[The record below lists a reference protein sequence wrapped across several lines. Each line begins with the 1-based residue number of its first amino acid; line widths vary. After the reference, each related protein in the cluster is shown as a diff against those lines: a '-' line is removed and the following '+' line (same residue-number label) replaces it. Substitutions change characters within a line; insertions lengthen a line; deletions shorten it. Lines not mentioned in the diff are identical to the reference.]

1 MDNRRNH
8 VIKIKFSTKD
18 CGPCPHRADCIRSR
32 KASPR
37 RTITVRPH
45 EQYEALQAAR
55 EREQTEAYAAEYAR
69 RAGVEGTLSQAV
81 RRAGLRRSRY
91 VGLARTHLGHLLTAT
106 AINFVRLGEWL
117 ADTPRAKTR
126 HPPFATVL
134 APPAAA

>member
-1 MDNRRNH
+1 M
-8 VIKIKFSTKD
+8 
-18 CGPCPHRADCIRSR
+18 
-32 KASPR
+32 
-37 RTITVRPH
+37 
-45 EQYEALQAAR
+45 
-55 EREQTEAYAAEYAR
+55 
-69 RAGVEGTLSQAV
+69 TLSQAV